1 MLWFDVTNIWDR
13 KSPVLTG
20 TQRTSIEVLR
30 YLLATRDDVKL
41 FRFDRR
47 RGTLIKVA
55 GETFDPD
62 GPRVEPPITHT
73 SESWALRFARRLR
86 RAVGGC
92 VAAARGGRRSAHS
105 SDGAPTQPLFQ
116 EGDVVL
122 SMSTARGHEAYGSAI
137 ADNRASTKVAYICL
151 IYDLIPAL
159 FPQWVKEGAAE
170 RFERWVMR
178 ELEAADLVLTISA
191 YQKSEVIRFMS
202 RRNIAEKPVDVVYL
216 GDEHLSGAT
225 NAVAPKTPPRSPFVL
240 CVAALDARKNHAAL
254 YQVWRRLAGE
264 LGEKC
269 PQLLLIGRRFML
281 SDDLLYQIARDP
293 LVRDR
298 IIHLQ
303 DVPDEELQWYYR
315 NCLFTTF
322 PSYYEGWGLPV
333 AESLRHGKLCIASNA
348 ASIPEIGGDL
358 VDYFD
363 PVDILSCH
371 ALVHRA
377 ITDGAYRTTRE
388 GQIASSYQSRS
399 WTEAGEAVSRRIDRV
414 LSGS

>member
-20 TQRTSIEVLR
+20 TQRTSIEILR
-30 YLLATRDDVKL
+30 HLVATRDDVKL

-55 GETFDPD
+55 CETFDPD
-62 GPRVEPPITHT
+62 RPRFEPPIHT
-73 SESWALRFARRLR
+73 SPSWALRIARRLQ
-86 RAVGGC
+86 RAVEGY
-92 VAAARGGRRSAHS
+92 VAAASGKRRSAYP

-116 EGDVVL
+116 EGDVIL
-122 SMSTARGHEAYGSAI
+122 SMSTARGHEAYAHAI
-137 ADNRASTKVAYICL
+137 ADNRAREKVGYICL

-170 RFERWVMR
+170 RFERWVTR
-178 ELEAADLVLTISA
+178 ELEAADLVFTISA

-202 RRNIAEKPVDVVYL
+202 GKGIAEKPVDVVYL

-225 NAVAPKTPPRSPFVL
+225 NAVSPKTPPRFPFVL

-254 YQVWRRLAGE
+254 YQVWRRLAAE
-264 LGEKC
+264 LGEQC
-269 PQLLLIGRRFML
+269 PTLLLIGRRFML

-293 LVRDR
+293 LVKDR

-303 DVPDEELQWYYR
+303 DVPDEELEWYYR

-322 PSYYEGWGLPV
+322 PSHYEGWGLPV

-348 ASIPEIGGDL
+348 ASIPEIGGNL

-371 ALVHRA
+371 TLVRRA
-377 ITDGAYRTTRE
+377 IIEGGYRKTRE
-388 GQIASSYQSRS
+388 EQIASCYRPRS
-399 WTEAGEAVSRRIDRV
+399 WTEAGERISRRIDQMIAE
-414 LSGS
+414 S